1 MKQKL
6 KIFILLFGAS
16 LICFAQKGP
25 GIDFVRSGEDSLVI
39 LFKELYKR
47 NGPKYVLNDHQK
59 ARVNSKID
67 SLFSKILL
75 KNESFD
81 YGFPKLKNIMSVLM
95 SRDELVKIYV
105 WDTRN
110 DDYTHT
116 YRGFLQYYHKKKKK
130 VLTYRLHDFSD
141 SIPEPQKARLD
152 YRHWYGN
159 LIYQIVQKK
168 YRRRTYYTLIG
179 WDENNLLTSK
189 KVVDVLYFTGSGRP
203 KFGKR
208 IFVVGRKKYMR
219 LIFEYS
225 AKVAMVLHYD
235 KRYDMIVM
243 DHLSPSKK
251 IYTGLYQFYGPDFSY
266 DGLKFKKGKWYLVE
280 KIQVKNPRRKGI
292 KENDESK
299 PKLPIVR

>member
-1 MKQKL
+1 ML
-6 KIFILLFGAS
+6 RYKIFLFFLFITS
-16 LICFAQKGP
+16 LGFGQKGP
-25 GIDFVRSGEDSLVI
+25 EMDFIRSGEDSLVV
-39 LFKELYKR
+39 LFNHLYKKD
-47 NGPKYVLNDHQK
+47 GPKYVLNDYQK
-59 ARVNSKID
+59 KLVNNKID
-67 SLFSKILL
+67 SLFSEILL
-75 KNESFD
+75 KKESFD
-81 YGFPKLKNIMSVLM
+81 YGFPKLKHFMSVLM
-95 SRDELVKIYV
+95 SKDELVKIYV

-130 VLTYRLHDFSD
+130 VLTYRLNDFSD

-152 YRHWYGN
+152 YKHWYGN
-159 LIYQIVQKK
+159 LIYQIVEKK
-168 YRRRTYYTLIG
+168 YRGRIYYTLIG

-219 LIFEYS
+219 LIFEFS

-251 IYTGLYQFYGPDFSY
+251 IYTGLYQFYGPDFTY
-266 DGLKFKKGKWYLVE
+266 DGLKFKKGKWYLIE
-280 KIQVKNPRRKGI
+280 NIQVKNPKRKGI
-292 KENDESK
+292 KENDKGK